1 MYTLR
6 IIEEFKTSEKSPWQ
20 QSITNIELG
29 NSYTL
34 CKGAPTITPIKLDQK
49 SDAVVSV
56 ENISSVIKGENGKE
70 INILESSKN
79 TNRLYFVLTECGTTF
94 ERIK

>member
-6 IIEEFKTSEKSPWQ
+6 IIEEFKTSETSPWQ
-20 QSITNIELG
+20 QSVTNIEIG

-34 CKGAPTITPIKLDQK
+34 FKGFHPMVLKAQDGFNDIETKEKLLC
-49 SDAVVSV
+49 
-56 ENISSVIKGENGKE
+56 VIHGGNEKE
-70 INILESSKN
+70 INIWKSEKN
-79 TNRLYFVLTECGTTF
+79 INRSYFVLTECGTTF

>member
-29 NSYTL
+29 NAYTL
-34 CKGAPTITPIKLDQK
+34 FKGFHPIVLNARDGFDDIETKENLL
-49 SDAVVSV
+49 AVIHGRN
-56 ENISSVIKGENGKE
+56 ERE
-70 INILESSKN
+70 INIWESSKN